1 MCNEGDYTEGVT
13 LMFIEDD
20 ETFAYEPLAIDR
32 GSVRTVDDN
41 GFVYRLHRITE
52 KRSPDGSR

>member
-13 LMFIEDD
+13 LMFIEDS

-32 GSVRTVDDN
+32 
-41 GFVYRLHRITE
+41 LHRITE
-52 KRSPDGSR
+52 KRSPAGSH